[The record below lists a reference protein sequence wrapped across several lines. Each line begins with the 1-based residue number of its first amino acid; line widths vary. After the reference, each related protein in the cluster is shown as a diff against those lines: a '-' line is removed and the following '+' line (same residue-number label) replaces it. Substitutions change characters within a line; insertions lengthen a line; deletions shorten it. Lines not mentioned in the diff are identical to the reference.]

1 MAFGDLKVQDLIYED
16 SSNNEITVVIADL
29 ATKANPTFT
38 GTVTVPTATAGDN
51 STKAA
56 STAFVVA
63 SFAPKAAPAF
73 TGNATGV
80 NLTLSGDLTVNGTT
94 TTINTTTLQVED
106 KNIEIG
112 KVSSPSDTTADGGG
126 WTLLGSTSKTFNWL
140 NATDSWT
147 SSEHIEIASGKNLKV
162 DGTTFFVDGTNNKV
176 GIGTTSLGSYN
187 SSGDNLVIRSSGTTG
202 LTLSGGATDNCNIF
216 FGNAE
221 DTHVSAQINYDN
233 DTNLLRIT
241 AGESNGVITFCTV
254 SSNERMRIDS
264 AGRVGIGTQSPV
276 GGDLVVENT
285 TGNAGVALSRVF
297 NGNVSGATN
306 TPSFAFTM
314 SDTATN
320 DQVVASISPQ
330 ALAGTGDAFK
340 GQIRI
345 FTAAANGTNTE
356 RFRIGDTGQLGIG
369 GATYGTSGQVLTSG
383 GSSAAPSWANPAAGG
398 NTVDL
403 VADGAI
409 AAGKPVIIKSNGKA
423 EQVQETI
430 IPANPPVCGDTSGSR
445 LYFSNDIKSKITSD
459 YAANVT
465 GFTATGLTFNCWR
478 ENDNHIRGR
487 FTKYTNDNSHDSGF
501 STTTITSSGNAYGN
515 PLCRYVG
522 DGYWLIVWATGN
534 SSSNP
539 VKCRTI
545 RYNGD
550 LGVEN
555 NLMSQGNAS
564 GMYFDAVRISDTRT
578 VVTWR
583 QNGNGSIWAHDSS
596 AARVIDWSS
605 SGTSRTFSGGSDA
618 ATGIGNH
625 SAGQDPSLAYDSTNS
640 KLVLVCGSAG
650 SSIKIVAGTVSGSS
664 GSGSISWGTVL
675 TFASGS
681 DFGPNATVTYDSTND
696 KLAVIYMRNSD
707 GKIVGAA
714 ITVAS
719 DKTVTAYTKAFNA
732 QTQTTDG
739 NSTAVSSRGLF
750 VRAYISNLAARIAGG
765 TISGTT
771 FTWQGSSREMSNSDS
786 ASPQINYISAKD
798 RFEVFREKTGVEELY
813 SSQATASV
821 SNNNVT
827 SKNVIGFAPLA
838 ISDGNTGTIHLDGN
852 TVDNQSSLTAGTSY
866 WVQNNGTLGTSVATT
881 LAGGIALSS
890 TKLLIKQ
897 YAVA

>member
-1 MAFGDLKVQDLIYED
+1 MSFGDLKVQDLIYED

-29 ATKANPTFT
+29 ATKSNPTFV
-38 GTVTVPTATAGDN
+38 GTINGADLILSG
-51 STKAA
+51 
-56 STAFVVA
+56 
-63 SFAPKAAPAF
+63 
-73 TGNATGV
+73 
-80 NLTLSGDLTVNGTT
+80 NLTVSGTQTI
-94 TTINTTTLQVED
+94 INTNVLQVED
-106 KNIEIG
+106 KHIEIG
-112 KVSSPSDTTADGGG
+112 KVSTPSDTTADGGG
-126 WTLLGSTSKTFNWL
+126 IILKASSDRTFLWV
-140 NATDSWT
+140 NATDAWT
-147 SSEHIEIASGKNLKV
+147 SSEHIQVASGKTFIG
-162 DGTTFFVDGTNNKV
+162 DGSTLTALNASN
-176 GIGTTSLGSYN
+176 LGS
-187 SSGDNLVIRSSGTTG
+187 GTVPTARLGSGTA
-202 LTLSGGATDNCNIF
+202 S
-216 FGNAE
+216 
-221 DTHVSAQINYDN
+221 
-233 DTNLLRIT
+233 
-241 AGESNGVITFCTV
+241 
-254 SSNERMRIDS
+254 SSNFLRGDGSWQTVTTTTINNNADNRIITGS
-264 AGRVGIGTQSPV
+264 GTANTLEGEANFVFNASNTRVGIGVATPDRALHLKNPAQIQLEST
-276 GGDLVVENT
+276 D
-285 TGNAGVALSRVF
+285 TGNWLGITYKGSSGTNNYLAYSGILDSNGSFFVDVGS
-297 NGNVSGATN
+297 NGNDLTITQAGAATFSGSVTATSFSGSGANLTN
-306 TPSFAFTM
+306 LP
-314 SDTATN
+314 
-320 DQVVASISPQ
+320 P
-330 ALAGTGDAFK
+330 
-340 GQIRI
+340 
-345 FTAAANGTNTE
+345 
-356 RFRIGDTGQLGIG
+356 
-369 GATYGTSGQVLTSG
+369 
-383 GSSAAPSWANPAAGG
+383 GG
-398 NTVDL
+398 NSVDL

-465 GFTATGLTFNCWR
+465 GYTATGLTFNCWR

-501 STTTITSSGNAYGN
+501 STTTITSSGNAYGD

-564 GMYFDAVRISDTRT
+564 GRYFDAVRISDTRT

-596 AARVIDWSS
+596 AARVIDWSN
-605 SGTSRTFSGGSDA
+605 SGTSRTLSGGSDA
-618 ATGIGNH
+618 TTGIGNH
-625 SAGQDPSLAYDSTNS
+625 GAGQLASLAYDSTNS
-640 KLVLVCGSAG
+640 KVVLVCPSAG
-650 SSIKIVAGTVSGSS
+650 TSIKIVAGTVSGSA
-664 GSGSISWGTVL
+664 GSGSISWGTAL

-681 DFGPNATVTYDSTND
+681 DLGSNATVTYDSTNN
-696 KLAVIYMRNSD
+696 KLAVIYRRDSD
-707 GKIVGAA
+707 GKIAGAV
-714 ITVAS
+714 ITIAS
-719 DKTVTAYTKAFNA
+719 NNTVTAYTKAFNTV
-732 QTQTTDG
+732 TQTTDG

-750 VRAYISNLAARIAGG
+750 VRAYINNLAARIAGG

-771 FTWQGSSREMSNSDS
+771 FTWQGNSREVSNSDS

-798 RFEVFREKTGVEELY
+798 RFEVFREKTNGEELY
-813 SSQATASV
+813 SSQTTAS
-821 SNNNVT
+821 SSSNNVT

-838 ISDGNTGTIHLDGN
+838 ISDGNTGTIHCDGN

>member
-1 MAFGDLKVQDLIYED
+1 MALTKISTGGVKDDAASQAK
-16 SSNNEITVVIADL
+16 IADE
-29 ATKANPTFT
+29 AIDEAR
-38 GTVTVPTATAGDN
+38 
-51 STKAA
+51 
-56 STAFVVA
+56 
-63 SFAPKAAPAF
+63 
-73 TGNATGV
+73 
-80 NLTLSGDLTVNGTT
+80 
-94 TTINTTTLQVED
+94 LQV
-106 KNIEIG
+106 
-112 KVSSPSDTTADGGG
+112 S
-126 WTLLGSTSKTFNWL
+126 
-140 NATDSWT
+140 NA
-147 SSEHIEIASGKNLKV
+147 
-162 DGTTFFVDGTNNKV
+162 GTNGQFLQK
-176 GIGTTSLGSYN
+176 
-187 SSGDNLVIRSSGTTG
+187 SSGTGG
-202 LTLSGGATDNCNIF
+202 LTWADVTIPDADKCIEGNTSVEAVDTGSDGHVKITTEGTERARVDNLGNLSVGGT
-216 FGNAE
+216 
-221 DTHVSAQINYDN
+221 SP
-233 DTNLLRIT
+233 
-241 AGESNGVITFCTV
+241 S
-254 SSNERMRIDS
+254 
-264 AGRVGIGTQSPV
+264 TQSAKLQAY
-276 GGDLVVENT
+276 GTSQNGTRINMHHE
-285 TGNAGVALSRVF
+285 GNS
-297 NGNVSGATN
+297 S
-306 TPSFAFTM
+306 
-314 SDTATN
+314 
-320 DQVVASISPQ
+320 ASISGNGGLVLS
-330 ALAGTGDAFK
+330 ADG
-340 GQIRI
+340 
-345 FTAAANGTNTE
+345 ANGTTE
-356 RFRIGDTGQLGIG
+356 RFRVGTSGQLGVG
-369 GATYGTSGQVLTSG
+369 GATYGSSGQVLTSG
-383 GSSAAPSWANPAAGG
+383 GASAAPSWAAIPPAG

-465 GFTATGLTFNCWR
+465 GHTATGLTFNCWR

-487 FTKYTNDNSHDSGF
+487 FTKYANDNSHDSGF
-501 STTTITSSGNAYGN
+501 STTTITSSGNAYSD

-564 GMYFDAVRISDTRT
+564 GRYFDAVRISDTRT

-583 QNGNGSIWAHDSS
+583 QNGNGSISAHDSS
-596 AARVIDWSS
+596 AARVIDWSN

-618 ATGIGNH
+618 ATGVGNH

-681 DFGPNATVTYDSTND
+681 DFGDNATVTYDSTNE
-696 KLAVIYMRNSD
+696 KLAVIYRRSSD
-707 GKIVGAA
+707 SKIAGAV
-714 ITVAS
+714 ITIAS
-719 DKTVTAYTKAFNA
+719 NNTVTAYTKAFNA

-798 RFEVFREKTGVEELY
+798 RFELFRERTNNEELY
-813 SSQATASV
+813 SSQATAS
-821 SNNNVT
+821 SSSNNVT
-827 SKNVIGFAPLA
+827 SKNVIGFAPSA
-838 ISDGNTGTIHLDGN
+838 INDGATGTINLDGN